1 MALEATSKP
10 EPLRLAVLVSG
21 TGRTLT
27 NLREHIAAGKLRA
40 RVAVVICSNR
50 KSYDTV
56 RDAQPDLDVNL
67 LERKIYG
74 SPAEFSDVAFETIR
88 EAGAN
93 FVVLAGFLSL
103 LEIPDDYAQRVI
115 NIHPALL
122 PAFGGR
128 GMYGNRVHAAVIETG
143 CKVTGCTVHF
153 ADQTYDTGPIIL
165 QRTCPVHDA
174 DTPDTLADRVFEQ
187 ECIAYPEALQL
198 IAEGRVRIDGRVTR
212 ISS

>member
-1 MALEATSKP
+1 MAPEATSTS

-50 KSYDTV
+50 RSHDTV
-56 RDAQPDLDVNL
+56 RDAQPDLDVKL
-67 LERKIYG
+67 LERKAYG
-74 SPAEFSDVAFETIR
+74 PPSEFSDVVFKAIR

-122 PAFGGR
+122 PAFGGK
-128 GMYGNRVHAAVIETG
+128 GMYGDRVHAAVIETG
-143 CKVTGCTVHF
+143 CKITGCTVHF

-165 QRTCPVHDA
+165 QRACPVRDDDTA
-174 DTPDTLADRVFEQ
+174 DSLAARVFEQ
-187 ECIAYPEALQL
+187 ECLAYPEALQL

-212 ISS
+212 IPS